1 MSSHIHCHGIA
12 NYHQATGIV
21 TVGGGARLGNLGLG
35 IYNQGQRALPH
46 GTFPGVGIGGHYT
59 HGGFGYSSRRWGMY
73 LAFVDPSSPAGRYFG
88 RTLQI
93 NVGYT

>member
-1 MSSHIHCHGIA
+1 
-12 NYHQATGIV
+12 
-21 TVGGGARLGNLGLG
+21 LG

-73 LAFVDPSSPAGRYFG
+73 LAFVDPSPPSRSLFWAHTANQR
-88 RTLQI
+88 RLHLTS
-93 NVGYT
+93 